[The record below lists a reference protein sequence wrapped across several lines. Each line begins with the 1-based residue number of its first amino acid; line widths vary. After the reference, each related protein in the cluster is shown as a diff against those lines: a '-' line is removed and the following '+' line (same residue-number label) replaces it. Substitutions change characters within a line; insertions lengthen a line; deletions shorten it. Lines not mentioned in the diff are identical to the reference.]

1 MSTHNEIDEAIDPTP
16 PPRLT
21 GSFISMVSLDH
32 EAVEPAKLRI
42 QDCSLLL
49 DSQAYLLS
57 SLRWLFEG
65 LNWRA
70 SSLVKFEPHIDEI
83 GAPISR
89 T

>member
-1 MSTHNEIDEAIDPTP
+1 MQPSWASTPF
-16 PPRLT
+16 T
-21 GSFISMVSLDH
+21 GALHGIVCVAMVSLDH

-83 GAPISR
+83 GAPVSR